1 MNKKGFTLVELI
13 AVVVIMAIIAM
24 IATPNIISL
33 IDNGK
38 RSDYIA
44 DAKSFIAKAKY
55 MEKLEKYNKQGGD
68 SEDSYFTKEGDGI
81 KKILLS
87 KIVNINDFNDP
98 YGGEYKK
105 GESYVKFKIATEN
118 GINVKEAS
126 IYLKSGDG
134 DNCHIIYETPETELT
149 NDSVKK

>member
-44 DAKSFIAKAKY
+44 DAKTFITNAKY
-55 MEKLEKYNKQGGD
+55 MEKLEKYNK
-68 SEDSYFTKEGDGI
+68 
-81 KKILLS
+81 
-87 KIVNINDFNDP
+87 
-98 YGGEYKK
+98 K
-105 GESYVKFKIATEN
+105 GEDLETAYFEIDEDKNKT
-118 GINVKEAS
+118 
-126 IYLKSGDG
+126 IYG
-134 DNCHIIYETPETELT
+134 
-149 NDSVKK
+149 